1 MFSKGIRTRLTLSFG
16 FLIVLF
22 LAVAVIS
29 ITKMSA
35 LNEQMSAMVKNRV
48 DLMDTIQDLNQIST
62 ESSRM
67 AMQMLVSN
75 ESEQKAIVQAMNDN
89 GVQIQNDTEKL
100 ESRLLTDHEKDLFE
114 KTVATRAAY
123 KNSRLAAFK
132 TLETNR
138 EAAIVEMKEK
148 VVPALGT
155 YRQAWNKVLAYEGE
169 QLRREA
175 AQANASYQKA
185 LVLIVC
191 SLVVV
196 VVACTV
202 FSYFITRSVTVPISE
217 LLTQADAI
225 ASGDLR
231 IVVDEQGKDEV
242 GRLKSAVAKMSARLA
257 QVIEEVRQSS
267 AAIAAAA
274 QQVSQTSQLLAQ
286 STSEQAA
293 SVEETTTS
301 VEEMSASIQ
310 QNSTNSRQSG
320 EMARRGAAEAA
331 ESGIVVSE
339 AVSAMQ
345 TIAERISIVEEI
357 AYQTNLLALNAA
369 IEAAR
374 AGEHGRGF
382 AVVATEVR
390 KLAERSQTSAKE
402 IGGLALQCV
411 SAAER
416 SGESLHQ
423 LVPSI
428 QRTAEL
434 VQEVAA
440 ASAKQAAGVSHI
452 GKAMEAVDSLTQRN
466 ATSAEELSSTAEE
479 LASQSESLLELIS
492 FFRVSADFRANA
504 EGSVASRRIA
514 IGELVSAD

>member
-1 MFSKGIRTRLTLSFG
+1 MFSKGISTRLAFSFG

-22 LAVAVIS
+22 LAVASIA
-29 ITKMSA
+29 ITKMGA

-48 DLMDTIQDLNQIST
+48 DLMDTIQDLNQVST

-67 AMQMLVSN
+67 AMQMLVST
-75 ESEQKAIVQAMNDN
+75 ESEQKTLVQAMNDN
-89 GVQIQNDTEKL
+89 GIQIQNDTEKL
-100 ESRLLTDHEKDLFE
+100 EGSLLSDREKDLFE
-114 KTVATRAAY
+114 KTATARLGY
-123 KNSRLAAFK
+123 KNSRLDAFK

-138 EAAIVEMKEK
+138 DAAIIEMKEK
-148 VVPALGT
+148 VVPALAA
-155 YRQAWNKVLAYEGE
+155 YREAWNKVLAYEGE

-175 AQANASYQKA
+175 AQANESYQKA
-185 LVLIVC
+185 LLLIV
-191 SLVVV
+191 STLVIV
-196 VVACTV
+196 VVACAI
-202 FSYFITRSVTVPISE
+202 FSYFITRSVTVPIAE
-217 LLTQADAI
+217 LLSQADAI
-225 ASGDLR
+225 ANGELR
-231 IVVDEQGKDEV
+231 IIVDERGKDEV
-242 GRLKSAVAKMSARLA
+242 GRLKSAVAKMSVRLS

-267 AAIAAAA
+267 SAIAAAA

-320 EMARRGAAEAA
+320 EMARKGAAEAA
-331 ESGIVVSE
+331 ESGIVVTE
-339 AVSAMQ
+339 AVSAMK

-411 SAAER
+411 SVAER

-428 QRTAEL
+428 QKTAEL

-492 FFRVSADFRANA
+492 FFRISGESN
-504 EGSVASRRIA
+504 VAPRRLA
-514 IGELVSAD
+514 IGELCSAD